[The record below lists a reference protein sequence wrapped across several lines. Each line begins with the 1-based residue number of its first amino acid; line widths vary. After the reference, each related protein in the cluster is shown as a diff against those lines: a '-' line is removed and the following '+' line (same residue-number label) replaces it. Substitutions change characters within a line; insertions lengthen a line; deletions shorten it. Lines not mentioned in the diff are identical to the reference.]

1 MSITRS
7 FLKVS
12 RTANSDTLI
21 ACWTYIVSVPTVM
34 GKFWDEMNRRELDRE
49 HERKLE
55 TLMSHDY
62 DYTGKKK
69 AVDP

>member
-1 MSITRS
+1 MD
-7 FLKVS
+7 V
-12 RTANSDTLI
+12 
-21 ACWTYIVSVPTVM
+21 
-34 GKFWDEMNRRELDRE
+34 FWDEMNRRELDRE